1 MKVAFNLSETSTE
14 LKLQLPFKMFDPV
27 LDFVLGIIRE
37 DLGESNGQ
45 QSKQL
50 LQNFGIASNFWKWNM
65 SLKRQDKAVLIYIT
79 LPFFSWLS
87 PVVETH
93 IHCIFSTHCLP
104 VTKLLNF
111 VDLRTFVVTFFPG
124 FTYFFRFLNLWKIDS
139 ANVFAFLMYDHE
151 TSWFDSMVPQHY
163 KKKVQTQIEIRYS
176 STVDAAVRTV

>member
-50 LQNFGIASNFWKWNM
+50 LQNFGIASNFWKRNI

-79 LPFFSWLS
+79 LPFFS
-87 PVVETH
+87 
-93 IHCIFSTHCLP
+93 
-104 VTKLLNF
+104 
-111 VDLRTFVVTFFPG
+111 
-124 FTYFFRFLNLWKIDS
+124 
-139 ANVFAFLMYDHE
+139 
-151 TSWFDSMVPQHY
+151 
-163 KKKVQTQIEIRYS
+163 
-176 STVDAAVRTV
+176 